1 MKKKPLSLYVDMFFR
16 KKKKTNK
23 QTNKQ
28 TKNKLMYGL
37 DSWWASSQVFQY
49 HDTRTFAEGFK
60 LLKTLKCIAINYID
74 R

>member
-1 MKKKPLSLYVDMFFR
+1 
-16 KKKKTNK
+16 
-23 QTNKQ
+23 
-28 TKNKLMYGL
+28 MYGL